1 MAVHIELMSREISV
15 SDDLE
20 LIGPANL
27 KWNPNDL
34 VNSLTLHMPEEN
46 IVLLGVVDYRSI
58 INDGDDAED
67 DISNIMRAAEMQLE
81 LQSVDKQFHNSD
93 HTAINLWDKNDGT
106 IYIIG
111 FEYIDLTF
119 KSWQDKLQFAKGKIE
134 GRQEWI
140 WMDNE
145 RLKQRI
151 QEEIENGET
160 TLGTMK
166 TFYNQFNRFSHNSLM
181 MHRIAHYAG
190 FSHDEDLEIPSYE
203 SRKLNIAKQTFG
215 GAKSGQV

>member
-46 IVLLGVVDYRSI
+46 IVLSGVVDCRSI
-58 INDGDDAED
+58 INDGNDEED
-67 DISNIMRAAEMQLE
+67 DISNIMTVLEMQLE
-81 LQSVDKQFHNSD
+81 LQSVQKQFRDSD
-93 HTAINLWDKNDGT
+93 HTEINLWDKTDDT

-119 KSWQDKLQFAKGKIE
+119 KSWQDKLQFAKEKIE

-140 WMDNE
+140 WMDIE

-151 QEEIENGET
+151 QEEIKNEQTN
-160 TLGTMK
+160 LGTMK
-166 TFYNQFNRFSHNSLM
+166 TFFNQFPRFSHNSLM
-181 MHRIAHYAG
+181 MHHIAYHAG
-190 FSHDEDLEIPSYE
+190 FPHPQHLEMP
-203 SRKLNIAKQTFG
+203 
-215 GAKSGQV
+215 